1 MQLTPAQRRF
11 YIDPVQDPTI
21 VTDQILVTEER
32 SSRQF
37 HIDKIVTVRATR
49 YLDQGRHWWIT
60 EGGDYVY
67 GAPVNDNMLSYRPV
81 IAPGGDGWFY
91 LGNASRRMT
100 DGYVVTGLLRSD
112 GRRLPGQHGVVST
125 MEATLPAVVRAA
137 AWAGDLFPQYGD
149 TDEVVRAKL
158 ALAEQ
163 RWTHRRAKAE
173 IIRQGIHR
181 SWHDDL
187 VELRDNGQL
196 PSATFGANYKG
207 KVMIEAA
214 NPPAAD
220 SISVRDNNRLQE
232 LRDSAKVT
240 NTDRPA
246 VMFGIDVDVPLTAT
260 FDEFDAVRQMPMST
274 LISNVRD
281 AVGDYTAMPGLHTL
295 TPVLRSIA

>member
-11 YIDPVQDPTI
+11 YIDPVQDATI
-21 VTDQILVTEER
+21 ITDQILVTEER

-37 HIDKIVTVRATR
+37 HIDKVVAVRPKR
-49 YLDQGRHWWIT
+49 FLDQGRHWWIT

-67 GAPVNDNMLSYRPV
+67 GAPVNPADLSYRPV

-91 LGNASRRMT
+91 LGNASRRLT
-100 DGYVVTGLLRSD
+100 DGYVVTGMLRSD
-112 GRRLPGQHGVVST
+112 GRRLPGEHGIVST
-125 MEATLPAVVRAA
+125 MEATLPVVVKAA
-137 AWAGDLFPQYGD
+137 SWAGELFPQHGD
-149 TDEVVRAKL
+149 SDEVVRAKL

-163 RWTHRRAKAE
+163 RWNHRRAKAE

-181 SWHDDL
+181 GWHDDL
-187 VELRDNGQL
+187 VELRDSGKL
-196 PSATFGANYKG
+196 PSATFGATYKG

-220 SISVRDNNRLQE
+220 SLSLRDNNRLQE
-232 LRDSAKVT
+232 LRDAAKVT

-246 VMFGIDVDVPLTAT
+246 VMLGIDVDVPLQSTFEE
-260 FDEFDAVRQMPMST
+260 FDEVRKMPLSTVIHDLRNAV
-274 LISNVRD
+274 N
-281 AVGDYTAMPGLHTL
+281 DYTAMPGLHAI